1 MKVFRIKIEFMNEA
15 QLVTSD
21 VRRKFPV
28 AERPSI
34 SKEQSIDDLKIKLFS
49 QHMNFRGNAI
59 ASVYIRG
66 RVIRFIV
73 RGHR

>member
-15 QLVTSD
+15 QLVTSE
-21 VRRKFPV
+21 VKRKFPV

-34 SKEQSIDDLKIKLFS
+34 SKDHSIDDLKQKLFS
-49 QHMNFRGNAI
+49 HHLNFKGEAI

-73 RGHR
+73 RGLR